1 MQKIRYKKKQTG
13 FPEFTDFMNIDEGI
27 KNTSNIPT
35 VQNKMVRTITEV
47 KMYLVAW
54 YHVKDLFVLGL
65 VLGCRFWWCGIL
77 NKLGFLSQAELN

>member
-1 MQKIRYKKKQTG
+1 MQKRRYKKKQTG
-13 FPEFTDFMNIDEGI
+13 FPEFIDFINIEEVI

-65 VLGCRFWWCGIL
+65 DLECRIWLCGIL
-77 NKLGFLSQAELN
+77 NKLGFSSQAELN